1 MTPTPTPPP
10 GAIGAPT
17 AIALEAEV
25 LYQALRR
32 QVRNELD
39 RAPTPVRLV
48 GVASGGMW
56 LAERLTAD
64 LGLPEAPGI
73 VSSVLHRD
81 DFAQRGLSRAVQT
94 RLPFD
99 VTGAQVLLL
108 DDVLHT
114 GRTVRAVLNELFD
127 HGRPAAVRL
136 MVLVDRDGRE
146 LPVEAAWAAARI
158 ALPAHQSLQLAQDAD
173 GRFRFAVGPVAP

>member
-1 MTPTPTPPP
+1 MNPTEPPP
-10 GAIGAPT
+10 PPATVT
-17 AIALEAEV
+17 AIALEAEG
-25 LYQALRR
+25 LYQALLR
-32 QVRNELD
+32 QVRTERD
-39 RAPTPVRLV
+39 RGAAPLRLV
-48 GVASGGMW
+48 GVASGGVW

-64 LGLPEAPGI
+64 LGLPDAPGV

-146 LPVEAAWAAARI
+146 LPIEAAWAAARI
-158 ALPAHQSLQLAQDAD
+158 GLPRHQSLQLAQDAD
-173 GRFRFAVGPVAP
+173 GRFRFAVGQVAP